1 MPKPETEAN
10 FWDGLNFDEYKQTLE
25 TPASVSVPVGK
36 SSKKSGLREKT
47 YFLFV
52 DAICAVLWLYFFT
65 KLFVIDIDQKILQKV
80 APNLLPVLD
89 YRLAI
94 YLVMLIVSLIFIKRS
109 WIILGYFLMFPFKV
123 LIWYPAKLVYRRR
136 SWVLGLTLIN
146 LAANGIKYI
155 KYHLLSKSILLLSV
169 IMIGFTNNAVLII
182 AGSLLLLVVLYMAI
196 QKIVIQLASG
206 SYFLFSQQ
214 ALISRF
220 LNSGFVTG
228 LIKMDDKFKGK
239 RASELTKED
248 IAAIGTSLQ
257 IGIAANRMVY
267 LWANQL
273 EKYKRSLSSQLLL
286 FLPYI
291 SLFFSVSFIFSFLNL
306 GLYKLSAENF
316 YAVGNVSW
324 IRTLYYSFVGLVFG
338 ETSGLTPNGTVAYI
352 YKIVLGIIGVLLI
365 AGFVL
370 SLAISWRKQQDT
382 KEFQEQIVALRKQ
395 GKKLEEKLSI
405 EYGLAS
411 IADAVILLQKL
422 ANISF
427 LGLLDKIL
435 PLDLKLLATHDGGQ
449 KSAGS
454 KDLPEKA

>member
-1 MPKPETEAN
+1 
-10 FWDGLNFDEYKQTLE
+10 
-25 TPASVSVPVGK
+25 
-36 SSKKSGLREKT
+36 
-47 YFLFV
+47 
-52 DAICAVLWLYFFT
+52 
-65 KLFVIDIDQKILQKV
+65 
-80 APNLLPVLD
+80 
-89 YRLAI
+89 
-94 YLVMLIVSLIFIKRS
+94 
-109 WIILGYFLMFPFKV
+109 
-123 LIWYPAKLVYRRR
+123 
-136 SWVLGLTLIN
+136 
-146 LAANGIKYI
+146 
-155 KYHLLSKSILLLSV
+155 
-169 IMIGFTNNAVLII
+169 
-182 AGSLLLLVVLYMAI
+182 
-196 QKIVIQLASG
+196 
-206 SYFLFSQQ
+206 
-214 ALISRF
+214 
-220 LNSGFVTG
+220 
-228 LIKMDDKFKGK
+228 
-239 RASELTKED
+239 
-248 IAAIGTSLQ
+248 
-257 IGIAANRMVY
+257 MVY

-395 GKKLEEKLSI
+395 GKKLEDKLSI

-435 PLDLKLLATHDGGQ
+435 PLDLKLLAAHYDGQ
-449 KSAGS
+449 EPPQS
-454 KDLPEKA
+454 KDLPGKA